1 MALIDGI
8 DDLVCDQDA
17 VKKLHDWLERFQG
30 RVFST
35 PKAALL
41 TGPIGCGKSTAAG
54 VVLKHRGYDV
64 VECDA
69 ADVRSQRSLREM
81 LSRVMNDRN
90 VGAALSID
98 AVEKPLAIIMDDI
111 ESMNVT
117 DKGGL
122 SELVHTINPLRG
134 KRSVKKSE
142 KERVA
147 DIWSIPIICI
157 CSDPE
162 DKRSQELIK
171 DCAHIHIKGI
181 DKQKL
186 SERLHLEAVERNH
199 RQLSAN
205 SLKRIV
211 NAAES
216 DIRYIR
222 MLFEEYLIGVRLEDL
237 IDDNN
242 IVRCSKNLYEAAESV
257 LTDTLD
263 VRSAL
268 TLYDND
274 RSLLPLMIMENYP
287 HVLKQ
292 HPQCLVSACNL
303 VRSLSN
309 ADVIDKHIYMH
320 QAWEMSDHVGVAGVY
335 IPNVFLSTSSRRRPE
350 EIKFTVNLSKTS
362 LQFNNNRNI
371 DAFLNDPA
379 RPGLSWEDLM
389 TIVALVEHHS
399 NIEDDMADKI
409 MKHYNLTRDDI
420 KRLKKTNRLQPIA

>member
-1 MALIDGI
+1 MMIKGI
-8 DDLVCDQDA
+8 EDSVCDHLALD
-17 VKKLHDWLERFQG
+17 KLDNWLDRFLNKIPD
-30 RVFST
+30 T

-41 TGPIGCGKSTAAG
+41 TGPIGCGKSTMAK
-54 VVLKHRGYDV
+54 VVLRHRGFDV

-69 ADVRSQRSLREM
+69 ADVRSQRSLKEI

-90 VGAALSID
+90 VGAALTTD
-98 AVEKPLAIIMDDI
+98 AVERPLAIIMDDV

-147 DIWSIPIICI
+147 GMWSIPIVCI
-157 CSDPE
+157 CSDLD
-162 DKRSQELIK
+162 DKRSIELMK
-171 DCAHIHIKGI
+171 DCAHIHITGI
-181 DKQKL
+181 DKSKL
-186 SERLHLEAVERNH
+186 LNQLCTAAANDFG
-199 RQLSAN
+199 RQLSP
-205 SLKRIV
+205 SVSKRLLEV
-211 NAAES
+211 ADA
-216 DIRYIR
+216 DIRYITNTFAEIIR
-222 MLFEEYLIGVRLEDL
+222 GIRLDDLIG
-237 IDDNN
+237 DND
-242 IVRCSKNLYEAAESV
+242 IVRSNQNLYQAAESV
-257 LTDTLD
+257 LIDTLD

-287 HVLKQ
+287 QAFKQ
-292 HPQCLVSACNL
+292 HPQCITSASKL
-303 VRSLSN
+303 VRSLSR
-309 ADVIDKHIYMH
+309 ADVIDKYIYMH
-320 QAWEMSDHVGVAGVY
+320 QAWEMSDHVGIAGVY
-335 IPNVFLSTSSRRRPE
+335 IPNVFLSTSFRRRPE

-399 NIEDDMADKI
+399 RVENGAVDDLL
-409 MKHYNLTRDDI
+409 KHYKLTRDDI
-420 KRLKKTNRLQPIA
+420 RRLKKTNRLQPII